1 MTARRLAS
9 VFAETTARVEERADR
24 VSLRA
29 VAPAGNESF
38 RLAVLG
44 VALVVVYNNTTTC
57 VYQCCERRPS
67 RNENAAKNNAS

>member
-1 MTARRLAS
+1 M
-9 VFAETTARVEERADR
+9 FAETTARVEERADR

-57 VYQCCERRPS
+57 LTMLR
-67 RNENAAKNNAS
+67 AALTVALKMLQKIMPASGM